1 MELALELAPNAGRHC
16 GILEVPEGHLGFFLG
31 VVLWCVPSQTKL
43 DQEVRVDRAYSLC
56 FI

>member
-31 VVLWCVPSQTKL
+31 VVLWCVPSRTKL
-43 DQEVRVDRAYSLC
+43 D
-56 FI
+56 